1 MDKNNINVKS
11 LGTKLLAG
19 IGAGFLGYWAYLYLN
34 QSKHVFD
41 PKKEDF
47 PLNQKVEDVQSLQLE
62 MPDGI
67 VLEGWLS
74 RPTTSITATTGVA
87 IYFGGR
93 GEDVVWLKSFAHEL
107 APGCAVVFFNYRGY
121 GTSQGSPSEETIC
134 SDSRFIYDWLL
145 GLKWVNPL
153 KIYCI
158 GRSLGTGPA
167 IQLSVDRAI
176 RKLVLITPYDSLEEI
191 AKLRVPLAP
200 LGLLLKSKFNSVK
213 YASLVPCPT
222 LIVLAEEDEVVPHQH
237 TLNLL
242 KNFKSFPLITMVK
255 DSDHLNIPH
264 LEKTRKVIAKFLC
277 SNDF

>member
-1 MDKNNINVKS
+1 MINRDDTKTG
-11 LGTKLLAG
+11 LGTKILAG

-41 PKKEDF
+41 PRREEF
-47 PLNQKVEDVQSLQLE
+47 PNNTQVKNIENIQLK
-62 MPDGI
+62 MPDG
-67 VLEGWLS
+67 VTLEGWLS
-74 RPTTSITATTGVA
+74 KPANALTATSGVV

-93 GEDVVWLKSFAHEL
+93 GEDVVWLKSCANEL
-107 APGCAVVFFNYRGY
+107 SAGSAVVFFNYRGY
-121 GTSQGSPSEETIC
+121 GASQGEPSEQSIC
-134 SDSRFIYDWLL
+134 EDSRYIYDWLL
-145 GLKWVNPL
+145 SMDWVNPL
-153 KIYCI
+153 KIYCV

-167 IQLSVDRAI
+167 IQLAVDRAI

-200 LGLLLKSKFNSVK
+200 LGLLLKSKFNSAK

-242 KNFKSFPLITMVK
+242 KNFKTFPLITMVSG
-255 DSDHLNIPH
+255 SDHLNIPH
-264 LEKTRKVIAKFLC
+264 LEKTRKIIAKFLC
-277 SNDF
+277 